1 MGPGAAG
8 GRRRLPVAVR
18 VALEGAGVGFG
29 TVVLVLLALVVADAS
44 AGRLPEGQ
52 MREAITGAP
61 PVLAFLAVAYGL
73 PTAVLVVAVG
83 SVICV
88 PVVALCPGAT
98 ARPVVLATAVG
109 TSVALVLAVVV
120 LETPSD
126 GPFTLL
132 VGLVGG
138 VLAAWRTRAVLASWV
153 PRVAH
158 LAAGGEKVRCAAG
171 TRGVVHIDPVALLRG
186 LVGRPWSDPLLDRRA
201 LQAGEPVAVS
211 ALRSVGRRARH
222 GLLVLRPGPPGPPGP
237 PGTLGLHGTWH
248 PHRWFRGFGAAD
260 GDPLPVA
267 LPVDAPPVRWR
278 RLGPRFEPVTL
289 LVGGQTWQVAV
300 PRPDGDLLRGV
311 VAPSEQ

>member
-1 MGPGAAG
+1 MGPGAG
-8 GRRRLPVAVR
+8 RRRRLPVAVR
-18 VALEGAGVGFG
+18 VALEGAGVGIG
-29 TVVLVLLALVVADAS
+29 TAVLVLLALVVADAV
-44 AGRLPEGQ
+44 AGRLPGAE
-52 MREAITGAP
+52 MRDAITGAP
-61 PVLAFLAVAYGL
+61 PVLAFMAITYGL

-88 PVVALCPGAT
+88 PVVALCPGAP
-98 ARPVVLATAVG
+98 AHPAVLATAVG
-109 TSVALVLAVVV
+109 TSVALALAVVV

-186 LVGRPWSDPLLDRRA
+186 LVGRPFADPLLDRRA

-211 ALRSVGRRARH
+211 ALRSVGRGARH
-222 GLLVLRPGPPGPPGP
+222 GLLVLRPGPPAP